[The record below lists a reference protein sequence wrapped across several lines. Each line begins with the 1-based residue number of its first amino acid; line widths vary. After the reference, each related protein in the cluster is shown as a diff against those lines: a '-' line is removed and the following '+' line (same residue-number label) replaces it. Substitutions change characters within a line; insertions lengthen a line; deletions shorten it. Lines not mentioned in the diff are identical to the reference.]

1 MTDIIRR
8 GEIYYID
15 LSPVR
20 NSEQGGIRPCVI
32 VQNNKGNEH
41 APTTIVVPL
50 TTKSKKMLPTH
61 RVVREGTKESIA
73 LCEQVRTIDKKRL
86 KERMGML
93 DEDAMYQVNSALS
106 ISFGLG
112 AESINRYVT

>member
-1 MTDIIRR
+1 MKDIIRR

-20 NSEQGGIRPCVI
+20 NSEQGGMRPCVI

-50 TTKSKKMLPTH
+50 TTKSKKLLPTH
-61 RVVREGTKESIA
+61 KVVREGIKDSIA
-73 LCEQVRTIDKKRL
+73 LCEQVRTIDKSRISG
-86 KERMGML
+86 ECIGRCSPHTMEQI
-93 DEDAMYQVNSALS
+93 DIALR
-106 ISFGLG
+106 ISLGL
-112 AESINRYVT
+112 

>member
-50 TTKSKKMLPTH
+50 TTKTKKLLPTH

-73 LCEQVRTIDKKRL
+73 LCEQVRTIDKCRISGRAIGKCSPHTMEQIDLAL
-86 KERMGML
+86 KISLG
-93 DEDAMYQVNSALS
+93 LS
-106 ISFGLG
+106 
-112 AESINRYVT
+112 

>member
-61 RVVREGTKESIA
+61 KVVREGIKDSIA

-86 KERMGML
+86 KEYKG
-93 DEDAMYQVNSALS
+93 QVSQEVMKEIDKGLK
-106 ISFGLG
+106 ISF
-112 AESINRYVT
+112 AVK